1 MKKIMS
7 LTFMA
12 ILFAFLCCPP
22 TALSGTEIKKSL
34 VKIFTAMAEPD
45 YFHPW
50 NKSLPI
56 QISGSGCII
65 EGERILT
72 NAHIVSN
79 QTFVQVLRYGQSQKV
94 RAKVIAVSHEVDLA
108 LLTVEDK
115 SFFKG
120 VEPLLLG
127 GLPET
132 QDEVVVYG
140 FPEGGE
146 SLSLTKGVISRI
158 EHQEY
163 VHSGIDFLAIQ
174 IDAAINAG
182 NSGGPVISNDK
193 IIGVAM
199 QSFTDAE
206 GIGYIIPTPI
216 IKHFI
221 KDLEDGTYDG
231 FPKGG
236 IIVQS
241 MENKDMRTRFG
252 LKKNE
257 SGMFVISV
265 VSGFPSEGK
274 VFPGDIILSLDG
286 HNIASDGTVEFR
298 PDERTSWNYFVQSHQ
313 LGEKISFDI
322 LRKEQ
327 RVKVQFALTKPLSD
341 LHLIPQ
347 HRYDVSP
354 TYYIYGGLV
363 FSPLTTDY
371 LEKYGDSLSDENDLS
386 ILKFCAL
393 AGLSL
398 EFPSVKNEV
407 PINLIN
413 VLSHDINNGYH
424 DMKNIIITEVNDK
437 KVYNLKELVKIVE
450 NDSESKY
457 VEFKTKQNKII
468 VLNKEKAENAKA
480 EIMDIY
486 SVPADR
492 SVDIVGFET
501 SSLKTDK

>member
-1 MKKIMS
+1 MKKIMA
-7 LTFMA
+7 LTFLT
-12 ILFAFLCCPP
+12 ILFIFLYYPLES
-22 TALSGTEIKKSL
+22 LSDTETKKTV
-34 VKIFTAMAEPD
+34 VKIFTATTKPD

-56 QISGSGCII
+56 QASGSGCVIK
-65 EGERILT
+65 GKRILT
-72 NAHIVSN
+72 NAHVVSD
-79 QTFVQVLRYGQSQKV
+79 QSFLQVLQYGQPKKV
-94 RAKVIAVSHEVDLA
+94 RARVVAVSHEADLA

-127 GLPET
+127 ELPET

-140 FPEGGE
+140 FPEGGDF
-146 SLSLTKGVISRI
+146 LSLTKGVISRI
-158 EHQEY
+158 EHHKY

-182 NSGGPVISNDK
+182 NSGGPVISNNK

-199 QSFTDAE
+199 QTLTDAE
-206 GIGYIIPTPI
+206 SIGYIVPTPI

-221 KDLEDGTYDG
+221 KDFEDGAYDG
-231 FPKGG
+231 FPNDG
-236 IIVQS
+236 IITQP
-241 MENKDMRTRFG
+241 MENKDMRIRFG

-257 SGMFVISV
+257 SGIFVISV
-265 VSGFPSEGK
+265 VPGFPAEGK
-274 VFPGDIILSLDG
+274 IFPRDIILSLDG
-286 HNIASDGTVEFR
+286 HDIANDGTVEFR
-298 PDERTSWNYFVQSHQ
+298 PDERTDRNYFVQSHQ
-313 LGEKISFDI
+313 VGEKISFDI
-322 LRKEQ
+322 LRKEK
-327 RVKVQFALTKPLSD
+327 RIKVQFTLTKPLSG

-347 HRYDVSP
+347 YRHNVSP
-354 TYYIYGGLV
+354 SYYIYGGLV

-371 LEKYGDSLSDENDLS
+371 LEKYGDSLSNDDLS
-386 ILKFCAL
+386 IFKFCAFT
-393 AGLSL
+393 GLSL

-424 DMKNIIITEVNDK
+424 NMKNIIITEVNDK
-437 KVYNLKELVKIVE
+437 KVYNLKELTKIIE
-450 NDSESKY
+450 SDSEGNY

-468 VLNKEKAENAKA
+468 VLNKKKAENAKA
-480 EIMDIY
+480 EIMGIY

-492 SVDIVGFET
+492 SVDLVDSKTIVQ
-501 SSLKTDK
+501 